1 MKSRRH
7 DMNGTDH
14 QGEPQGSPFLFAPY
28 PSAAYAQS
36 VEPTPAADNPQ
47 SVPAALTQKPSASNR
62 RKTSGAFGKPKHLR
76 LMRPP
81 TFAANAVPKE
91 TDALAEYIAESQG
104 WEKK

>member
-1 MKSRRH
+1 
-7 DMNGTDH
+7 MNKARGAARL
-14 QGEPQGSPFLFAPY
+14 PFFVIVLY
-28 PSAAYAQS
+28 PSAAYIVS
-36 VEPTPAADNPQ
+36 VEPETPPAENPQ

-91 TDALAEYIAESQG
+91 SDALAEYIAEAQG